1 MKLALVVLSLAC
13 GCFAHPGG
21 LSSGWIGSPAITSY
35 TPSISS
41 YTPSISSYT
50 PSISS
55 YTPSISSYSLTPSIT
70 SYSPSI
76 SSVSLPAPTISSHTH
91 THSTAII
98 DRAVPV
104 AVHTPTITTS
114 SIIPSTYG
122 LSNYGYPLAT
132 SYPSISYNKLYPSF
146 NKYYSSYP
154 TTVYKKSYYSS
165 PLIKSYK
172 W

>member
-13 GCFAHPGG
+13 TCLALPAEIIQKRSVYGE
-21 LSSGWIGSPAITSY
+21 GWIGGSIAA
-35 TPSISS
+35 PSISTLS
-41 YTPSISSYT
+41 LAPSIST
-50 PSISS
+50 V
-55 YTPSISSYSLTPSIT
+55 SLTPTIT
-70 SYSPSI
+70 
-76 SSVSLPAPTISSHTH
+76 SHTH

-114 SIIPSTYG
+114 SIIPSTYSTYKNYG
-122 LSNYGYPLAT
+122 LSGYGYPYAT
-132 SYPSISYNKLYPSF
+132 SYPSISYNKFYPSYS
-146 NKYYSSYP
+146 KYYSSYP
-154 TTVYKKSYYSS
+154 TTIYKKSYYSS